1 MLTSPGHLQ
10 PVRTRTWTHTRPQDP
25 HETRDKHTEPHETST
40 RDKHTIPQ
48 AKHIELSC
56 VRGIVSWFMS
66 LMGCGVCMLAASVA
80 VVKFSVA
87 LLAHGISMRSYR
99 LTQRLCAV
107 IQNLHIACSCCHE
120 CA

>member
-1 MLTSPGHLQ
+1 MLTSPVILSRFAH
-10 PVRTRTWTHTRPQDP
+10 RTWTHTRPQDP

-56 VRGIVSWFMS
+56 VRGIASWFIS
-66 LMGCGVCMLAASVA
+66 LVGCSVCMLATSVA
-80 VVKFSVA
+80 VVRFSVA

-99 LTQRLCAV
+99 LGARVTGKVPGIFA
-107 IQNLHIACSCCHE
+107 
-120 CA
+120 